1 MTTPATPVELTALHE
16 LPPGT
21 GRVHSVVKRAGQT
34 LLRLGYPGGLR
45 VVVVVPE
52 DRSHGSEEHR
62 GLSGNRPLAVRMNV
76 RRSSFEC
83 SVLVTS
89 RTGPRRLPISTPL
102 ALHLSAMGVH
112 TVLCT
117 A

>member
-21 GRVHSVVKRAGQT
+21 GRVHSVVKRAGET

-45 VVVVVPE
+45 VVVVVP
-52 DRSHGSEEHR
+52 DDPRHGAEEHR
-62 GLSGNRPLAVRMNV
+62 GLRGNRPLAVRMTV
-76 RRSSFEC
+76 RRASFEC

-89 RTGPRRLPISTPL
+89 RTGPRRLRISTPL
-102 ALHLSAMGVH
+102 ALRLSAMGVH

>member
-1 MTTPATPVELTALHE
+1 VTTPATPVELTALHE

-21 GRVHSVVKRAGQT
+21 GRVHSVVKRAGET
-34 LLRLGYPGGLR
+34 LLRLGYPGGLS

-52 DRSHGSEEHR
+52 DADHGAEEHR
-62 GLSGNRPLAVRMNV
+62 GLRRPLAVRMTV
-76 RRSSFEC
+76 RRASFEC

-89 RTGPRRLPISTPL
+89 RSGPRRLRISTPL
-102 ALHLSAMGVH
+102 ALRLSTMGVH